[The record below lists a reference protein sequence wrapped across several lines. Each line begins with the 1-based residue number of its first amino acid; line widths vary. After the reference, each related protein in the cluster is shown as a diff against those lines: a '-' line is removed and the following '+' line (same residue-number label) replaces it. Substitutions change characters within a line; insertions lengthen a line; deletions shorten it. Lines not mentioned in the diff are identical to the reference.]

1 MHPDIS
7 IVIVNWNTRELTL
20 ACLESLCAALEA
32 YRSEV
37 WVVDNASHDGSVA
50 AIRAAYPQVKL
61 IENNQNVGFAAAN
74 NQALQQANG
83 RYLFLLNSDTLCK
96 AGALSRL
103 IHYADQHPQIAMLGP
118 KLLNADGSFQPS
130 FADFPN
136 FANEL
141 LSVSGI
147 GARIFGAGYP
157 GYAEQHAQQARR
169 VDYLAGAAMLLRR
182 EWIERVG
189 LMDEAYFMYSE
200 ETDWC
205 YRIQQAGGQIWY
217 LPDAQIT
224 HLGGQSTKQIRYEM
238 QRALYR
244 SKVRFFHKHY
254 GALAAQILRITF
266 VGILGLKWLI
276 RQALRPKTPVN
287 RISWRDL
294 QTTI

>member
-147 GARIFGAGYP
+147 GGSSARATPATPNTMRNKRSASITLP
-157 GYAEQHAQQARR
+157 EPQCCC
-169 VDYLAGAAMLLRR
+169 AAN
-182 EWIERVG
+182 G
-189 LMDEAYFMYSE
+189 SN
-200 ETDWC
+200 
-205 YRIQQAGGQIWY
+205 G
-217 LPDAQIT
+217 
-224 HLGGQSTKQIRYEM
+224 
-238 QRALYR
+238 
-244 SKVRFFHKHY
+244 
-254 GALAAQILRITF
+254 
-266 VGILGLKWLI
+266 
-276 RQALRPKTPVN
+276 
-287 RISWRDL
+287 
-294 QTTI
+294 